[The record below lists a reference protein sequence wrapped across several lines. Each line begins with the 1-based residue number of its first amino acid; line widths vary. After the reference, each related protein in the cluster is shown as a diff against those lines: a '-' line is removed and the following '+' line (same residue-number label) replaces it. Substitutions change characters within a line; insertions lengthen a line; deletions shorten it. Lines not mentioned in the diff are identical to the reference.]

1 MTGDW
6 WFLTALWALSA
17 VAIAYGAR
25 RVSPARLGRWQAR
38 FDVELDGATSP
49 LVGRRLRAGGAVRWT
64 AFAIGMNVT
73 MLPMYMN
80 VIEPSRAADFNTPAV
95 TNAFFFATAAGAFVF
110 EVCVR
115 QRNVDRSSNLVR
127 RRSADYIDPRWPRIV
142 AGLALATLVITVVAS
157 VQRTDEWATAW
168 VGVAAALIALAAS
181 TIGINAIVNRPSLAS
196 SGPFRVADDALRAD
210 GAHHLLGA
218 VCALATV
225 GLSTSGQVLLPHFPW
240 ALLLGLLPWLG
251 IAWWSR
257 LWSAEPWSVRA
268 ARRAPS

>member
-17 VAIAYGAR
+17 SAIVYGAR
-25 RVSPARLGRWQAR
+25 RVSPARLDRWQAR
-38 FDVELDGATSP
+38 FDVELDEVTSE
-49 LVGRRLRAGGAVRWT
+49 LVGRRLRTAGAVRWT
-64 AFAIGMNVT
+64 AFAIGMNIT

-80 VIEPSRAADFNTPAV
+80 VIEPSRAAAFNTPAV

-110 EVCVR
+110 ELSVR
-115 QRNVDRSSNLVR
+115 QRNADRSSNLVR

-142 AGLALATLVITVVAS
+142 AALALTTLAITIAAS
-157 VQRTDEWATAW
+157 VQQTEEWLTAW
-168 VGVAAALIALAAS
+168 VGVAAALLALAAC
-181 TIGINAIVNRPSLAS
+181 TIGVNTIVDRPSLAA
-196 SGPFRVADDALRAD
+196 SGPFRAADDALRAD

-225 GLSTSGQVLLPHFPW
+225 GLSTSGQVLLPDFPW
-240 ALLLGLLPWLG
+240 ALLFGLLPWVG

-268 ARRAPS
+268 ARRATS